1 MGSEVIGLVLN
12 NLAAVSPA
20 PLKMENKALGKLS
33 CLLADSA
40 WGREPDP
47 SRVLPLRGRPN
58 SDLRL
63 EFLSEPIKHSLVC
76 LLNHYATAFV
86 WILNFIICIVT

>member
-1 MGSEVIGLVLN
+1 MGRKVIGLVLN
-12 NLAAVSPA
+12 NLAAESPA

-47 SRVLPLRGRPN
+47 SRVLPPRGGDHTQT
-58 SDLRL
+58 SDLSF
-63 EFLSEPIKHSLVC
+63 FLS
-76 LLNHYATAFV
+76 LLSTA
-86 WILNFIICIVT
+86 

>member
-1 MGSEVIGLVLN
+1 MGREVIGLVLN

-20 PLKMENKALGKLS
+20 PLKTENKALGKLS
-33 CLLADSA
+33 CRPADSA

-47 SRVLPLRGRPN
+47 SRVLPPRGRPN

-63 EFLSEPIKHSLVC
+63 EFLSEPIKHSLVY
-76 LLNHYATAFV
+76 LLSKITMRQLLSGFST
-86 WILNFIICIVT
+86 L

>member
-1 MGSEVIGLVLN
+1 MGRKVIGLVLN
-12 NLAAVSPA
+12 NLAAESPA

-47 SRVLPLRGRPN
+47 FQGPPAPRRRPH

-63 EFLSEPIKHSLVC
+63 EFLSEPIKHSLVY
-76 LLNHYATAFV
+76 LLTKITMRQLLSGFST
-86 WILNFIICIVT
+86 L

>member
-1 MGSEVIGLVLN
+1 MGRKVIGLVLN

-20 PLKMENKALGKLS
+20 LLKMENKALGKLP

-40 WGREPDP
+40 WGREPFQGP
-47 SRVLPLRGRPN
+47 PAPRRRPN

-63 EFLSEPIKHSLVC
+63 EFLSELIKHGLIY
-76 LLNHYATAFV
+76 LLTKITMQQLLSGFST
-86 WILNFIICIVT
+86 L